1 MSGESSLRRPGIRAR
16 CEGRAPLRLLAVLRA
31 RSTEPIDDIR
41 PLLLAVSRIAYGRP
55 PTRTASGSGGDVAG
69 YVPGQSPAAARSHA
83 RARPQRGRSS

>member
-41 PLLLAVSRIAYGRP
+41 PLLLAVSRIAYGGP
-55 PTRTASGSGGDVAG
+55 PTRTTRGSGGDVAG
-69 YVPGQSPAAARSHA
+69 YVPGPSPLAARGHA
-83 RARPQRGRSS
+83 